1 MSDKILFVDDDANV
15 LSALKRQFRKQYT
28 VSTALG
34 GASALQMIADEGP
47 FAVIVSDMQMPEMN
61 GVQLLQQA
69 RKLAPDSV
77 RLMLTGN
84 ADQKT
89 AMDAVNEG
97 SVYNF
102 LTKPCP
108 PETMVRS
115 ITNALDQY
123 RLITAERELLE
134 GTLNGA
140 VKLLMD
146 MLSMMAP
153 ESFGRSMAVRDMAS
167 KLASVMQLEN
177 TWDLELAAMLFNIA
191 SITLPPETLAKT
203 CAGDSLSGKE
213 RAMIDRLPGTGKN
226 LIANIPRLERVADI
240 VYYHQKHFNG
250 LGFPEDS
257 HSGTDIPLE
266 SRLLKILCDLEV
278 LVSQGAS
285 QKDALTRMAAQD
297 GIYDPAM
304 LQTTSKVLGG
314 SDNESIT
321 TVPIDVLLHGLLP
334 GHVLAASIETL
345 EGQRLFSAGQM
356 ITAAILERLYNY
368 HRITKVREPIQIFGE
383 AKDAAART
391 AAGSANINNVN
402 QEI

>member
-1 MSDKILFVDDDANV
+1 MPDKILFVDDEENV
-15 LSALKRQFRKQYT
+15 LSALKRQFRKLYT

-34 GASALQMIADEGP
+34 GASALQMLADHGP

-97 SVYNF
+97 SVFSF

-108 PETMVRS
+108 PETMARS
-115 ITNALDQY
+115 IAAAVEQY

-134 GTLNGA
+134 GTLNGS

-146 MLSMMAP
+146 MLSMLAP
-153 ESFGRSMAVRDMAS
+153 DSFGRTITVRDMAS
-167 KLASVMQLEN
+167 KMSAVIKLEN
-177 TWDLELAAMLFNIA
+177 TWDLNLAAMLFNLA
-191 SITLPPETLAKT
+191 SVTLPQETLA
-203 CAGDSLSGKE
+203 SLSTGK
-213 RAMIDRLPGTGKN
+213 AMSSEENLMIARLPETGKQ

-257 HSGTDIPLE
+257 CSGTDIPVE
-266 SRLLKILCDLEV
+266 SRILKILCDLET
-278 LVSQGAS
+278 LMSQGCS
-285 QKDALTRMAAQD
+285 QQDALTRMAAQD
-297 GIYDPAM
+297 GIYDPVLLRTAA
-304 LQTTSKVLGG
+304 KVLGEG
-314 SDNESIT
+314 VSEGVT
-321 TVPIDVLLHGLLP
+321 TSPVEVMLNGLQP
-334 GHVLAASIETL
+334 GQVLAANIETTQ
-345 EGQRLFSAGQM
+345 GQLLFSAGQK
-356 ITAAILERLYNY
+356 ITAATVARLHNY
-368 HRITKVREPIQIFGE
+368 HQITKVREPIKVFGE
-383 AKDAAART
+383 ARGNVDLAAN
-391 AAGSANINNVN
+391 G
-402 QEI
+402 

>member
-1 MSDKILFVDDDANV
+1 MSDKILFVDDEENV

-28 VSTALG
+28 VSAALG

-47 FAVIVSDMQMPEMN
+47 FAVIISDMQMPEMN

-69 RKLAPDSV
+69 RKLSPDSV

-97 SVYNF
+97 SVFNF

-108 PETMVRS
+108 PETMARS

-167 KLASVMQLEN
+167 KLAAAMQLEN

-191 SITLPPETLAKT
+191 SVTLPPETLARV
-203 CAGDSLSGKE
+203 CAGDTLSDE
-213 RAMIDRLPGTGKN
+213 ESAMIARLPESGKN

-240 VYYHQKHFNG
+240 VHYHQKHFNG
-250 LGFPEDS
+250 LGIPEDS
-257 HSGTDIPLE
+257 CSGTDIPVE
-266 SRLLKILCDLEV
+266 SRILKIVCDLEE
-278 LVSQGAS
+278 LMSQGAT
-285 QKDALTRMAAQD
+285 QEDALKRMAAQE
-297 GIYDPAM
+297 GIYDPVM
-304 LQTTSKVLGG
+304 LQTTSKVFGEG
-314 SDNESIT
+314 DNEGFKILP
-321 TVPIDVLLHGLLP
+321 VEVLLNGLLP
-334 GHVLAASIETL
+334 GHILAASIETR
-345 EGQRLFSAGQM
+345 EGQLLFSAGQK
-356 ITAAILERLYNY
+356 ITAAILERLHNY

-383 AKDAAART
+383 AKDTVTRAAT
-391 AAGSANINNVN
+391 G
-402 QEI
+402 